1 MSAAVEHR
9 ELPEAAAVLARLTAA
24 VKSAVVLRDETVR
37 LVLVAMMARG
47 HVLLEDVPGVGKTL
61 LARTLAQAL
70 GGDFKRVQFTPD
82 LLPADV
88 TGGNI
93 FDPKT
98 AEFHFRPGPVFA
110 NIVLA
115 DEINRGTPRAQS
127 SLLEAMGES
136 SVSVDGTT
144 HRLPDPFLVIA
155 TQNPIEQYGTF
166 PLPESELDRFAM
178 QLRLGRPDET
188 QAREILR
195 RHEHAEP
202 AHDGEAVCDLDTV
215 RRLQAQVLEV
225 HVSEAARSYIAAIT
239 IATREHPQVGLPASP
254 RASVALLRTAQ
265 AYAVHSGRGWVL
277 PDDIKAV
284 CPAVLAHR
292 LGVSAATPE
301 DVVGEI
307 LGTVPVP
314 LDV

>member
-1 MSAAVEHR
+1 MSLAVEHR
-9 ELPEAAAVLARLTAA
+9 ELPEAAAVLARLTEA
-24 VKSAVVLRDETVR
+24 VKAAVVLRDDTVR
-37 LVLVAMMARG
+37 LALVALLARG

-70 GGDFKRVQFTPD
+70 GGEFKRVQFTPD

-144 HRLPDPFLVIA
+144 HPLPDPFLVIA

-166 PLPESELDRFAM
+166 PLPESELDRFTM
-178 QLRLGRPDET
+178 QLRLGRPDEV

-202 AHDGEAVCDLDTV
+202 RRDGEAVCTLDTI
-215 RRLQAQVLEV
+215 RRVQRDVLEV
-225 HVSEAARSYIAAIT
+225 HVSEAARAYIAAIT

-254 RASVALLRTAQ
+254 RASVAVLRAAQ
-265 AYAVHSGRGWVL
+265 AFAVHGGRGWVL
-277 PDDIKAV
+277 PDDVKAV
-284 CPAVLAHR
+284 SPAVLSHR
-292 LGVSAATPE
+292 LGVTSASPE